1 MRTEE
6 EGSGRE
12 AARCASEAFRCQGAN
27 LLPDTKFIGNG
38 LFIKYLGQVDLPDA
52 PLEHR
57 SHTCLPPGPP
67 LPLPGFLEPAQFSM
81 WERKKTIMW
90 DG

>member
-27 LLPDTKFIGNG
+27 LLSVAKFVSKGF
-38 LFIKYLGQVDLPDA
+38 LIKRLRQVDLPGA
-52 PLEHR
+52 P
-57 SHTCLPPGPP
+57 
-67 LPLPGFLEPAQFSM
+67 
-81 WERKKTIMW
+81 
-90 DG
+90 